1 MNLEKRMKYKITN
14 KTFSPL
20 QLSGIG
26 IIPARGSILVNRVS
40 KELKILERNNK
51 ISIREC
57 KEK

>member
-1 MNLEKRMKYKITN
+1 MKYKITN

-26 IIPARGSILVNRVS
+26 IIPARGSIYVTKLV
-40 KELKILERNNK
+40 KEFRILEKSNK
-51 ISIREC
+51 INIREC

>member
-1 MNLEKRMKYKITN
+1 MKYKITN

-26 IIPARGSILVNRVS
+26 IISARGSITVDQIS
-40 KELKILERNNK
+40 KGLKTLEKNNK

>member
-1 MNLEKRMKYKITN
+1 MKYKVTN

-26 IIPARGSILVNRVS
+26 IIPARGSIYVD
-40 KELKILERNNK
+40 KILKDLRILEKSNK
-51 ISIREC
+51 INIREC

>member
-1 MNLEKRMKYKITN
+1 MKYKITN

-26 IIPARGSILVNRVS
+26 IIPARGSITVECIS
-40 KELKILERNNK
+40 KGLRSLEKNNK
-51 ISIREC
+51 INIREC

>member
-1 MNLEKRMKYKITN
+1 MKYKITN

-20 QLSGIG
+20 QLSGVG
-26 IIPARGSILVNRVS
+26 IIPARGSIIVNQVFKGLR
-40 KELKILERNNK
+40 ILEKNNK

>member
-1 MNLEKRMKYKITN
+1 MKYKITN

-26 IIPARGSILVNRVS
+26 IIPARGSIIVDQIT
-40 KELKILERNNK
+40 KELRILERSNM

>member
-1 MNLEKRMKYKITN
+1 MKYKVIN

-26 IIPARGSILVNRVS
+26 IIPARGSIYIDRLV
-40 KELKILERNNK
+40 KELKVLEKVNK
-51 ISIREC
+51 INIREC

>member
-1 MNLEKRMKYKITN
+1 MKYKITN

-26 IIPARGSILVNRVS
+26 IIPARGSIIVSQVS

-51 ISIREC
+51 INIREC

>member
-1 MNLEKRMKYKITN
+1 MKYKITN

-20 QLSGIG
+20 QISGVG
-26 IIPARGSILVNRVS
+26 IIPARGSIIVDHIS
-40 KELKILERNNK
+40 KGLRILEKSNM

>member
-1 MNLEKRMKYKITN
+1 MKYKITN

-20 QLSGIG
+20 QISGVG
-26 IIPARGSILVNRVS
+26 IIPARGSIIVNQVS
-40 KELKILERNNK
+40 KGLKAFEKNNK